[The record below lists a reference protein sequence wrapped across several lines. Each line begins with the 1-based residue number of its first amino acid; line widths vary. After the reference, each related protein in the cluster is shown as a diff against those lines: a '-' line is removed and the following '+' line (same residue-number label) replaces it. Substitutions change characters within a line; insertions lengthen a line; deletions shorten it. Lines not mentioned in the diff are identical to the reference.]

1 LKPSEFV
8 HDDIIVS
15 SDELNRHV
23 QVTLDE
29 THRDLAWIKTIL
41 VALLYGVLSV
51 INYLTLEGEMR
62 LTATMFAMA
71 VTVSFVIISCFHRFI
86 NYPARLTNLMTFG
99 ELCVLQADSIAFSL
113 VTNDIMSGFGVY
125 VMIVSAGIFLT
136 TSRWVILAVTMLGVT
151 WFLPGLFSEASL
163 DVARESLMMVSALFG
178 AFFFFFVR
186 LRSARRLSAHQLMEL
201 KYKES
206 LEYALEHIDT
216 LSGLLNICA
225 SCKSIRTEEN
235 EWTALDIYV
244 RERADVEFTHS
255 VCPTCQAKLYPG
267 GNSA

>member
-1 LKPSEFV
+1 MKPSEFV
-8 HDDIIVS
+8 HDDINVS

-23 QVTLDE
+23 QVSLDE

-62 LTATMFAMA
+62 LTATMFALA
-71 VTVSFVIISCFHRFI
+71 VTVSFIIISCFHRFI

-99 ELCVLQADSIAFSL
+99 ELCVLQVDSIAFSL

-151 WFLPGLFSEASL
+151 WFLPGLFSEANL
-163 DVARESLMMVSALFG
+163 DVAPPFMRAGSCSSRPRHLHSRRGTFTVGCG
-178 AFFFFFVR
+178 AFT
-186 LRSARRLSAHQLMEL
+186 
-201 KYKES
+201 
-206 LEYALEHIDT
+206 D
-216 LSGLLNICA
+216 G
-225 SCKSIRTEEN
+225 
-235 EWTALDIYV
+235 
-244 RERADVEFTHS
+244 
-255 VCPTCQAKLYPG
+255 
-267 GNSA
+267 